1 MGMSADAR
9 RKSLTWGKRLIL
21 VVLIMGG
28 AAYGVLTIAAR
39 SKEPIRLG
47 VQDYLTQATGNPSE
61 ITDMES
67 IKLVPNVDFRMKGII
82 VRDKKDLGRTLLKA
96 EKAYVSIPLW
106 HLFFGIRKYL
116 GFEIHDL
123 EIATGF
129 FLPKKL
135 TLGFAGISDPSGGE
149 KFPHFI
155 GEGSYNGKELLVTAE
170 MMRKDRSGKPP
181 LYYFDDSFR
190 LTVKLGTLEG
200 EGVFVR
206 GFTSTMIDDAQLRK
220 GQYAAAFDVTG
231 IDRSPAHALA
241 EGTVNAVPFKAEL
254 TPHLLKIFPGSQKPE
269 DLKILSAFFADVE
282 KDLGTEG
289 NADILKIEIVTSE
302 KTETPKE

>member
-1 MGMSADAR
+1 MSAESR

-28 AAYGVLTIAAR
+28 AAYGVLSIAAR

-47 VQDYLTQATGNPSE
+47 LQDYLTQATGNPSE

-67 IKLVPNVDFRMKGII
+67 VKLVPNVDFRMKGIV
-82 VRDKKDLGRTLLKA
+82 VRDGKNRDKSLLKA
-96 EKAYVSIPLW
+96 ESAYISIPLW

-123 EIATGF
+123 ETATGF

-135 TLGFAGISDPSGGE
+135 TLDFAGISDPSGGS
-149 KFPHFI
+149 KAPQFI
-155 GEGSYNGKELLVTAE
+155 GDGRYNGKELLVTAE
-170 MMRKDRSGKPP
+170 MMRKDRKGKPP

-190 LTVKLGTLEG
+190 LTAKLGTLEG
-200 EGVFVR
+200 EGIFVR
-206 GFTSTMIDDAQLRK
+206 GFTSTMIDDAQIRK
-220 GQYAAAFDVTG
+220 GPYAASFDVTG
-231 IDRSPAHALA
+231 IDRNPVHALA
-241 EGTVNAVPFKAEL
+241 EGTVNGVPFKAEL
-254 TPHLLKIFPGSQKPE
+254 TPHLVKVTPGSQTPE
-269 DLKILSAFFADVE
+269 DLKILSGFFADVE

-289 NADILKIEIVTSE
+289 NADILKFEIVSQEQTE
-302 KTETPKE
+302 KTEE

>member
-21 VVLIMGG
+21 VVLIMAG
-28 AAYGVLTIAAR
+28 AAYGVLSIAAR

-67 IKLVPNVDFRMKGII
+67 VKLVPNVDFRMKGIVI
-82 VRDKKDLGRTLLKA
+82 RDREDLDKTLLKA
-96 EKAYVSIPLW
+96 GKAYISIPLL

-135 TLGFAGISDPSGGE
+135 TLGYVGVSDPSGGE
-149 KFPHFI
+149 KAPHFI
-155 GEGSYNGKELLVTAE
+155 GEGIYNGKDLLVTAE
-170 MMRKDRSGKPP
+170 MMRKDRKGKAP

-190 LTVKLGTLEG
+190 LTAKLGTLEG

-206 GFTSTMIDDAQLRK
+206 GFASTMIDDAQIRK
-220 GQYAAAFDVTG
+220 GQYAASFDITD
-231 IDRSPAHALA
+231 IKRNPAHARA

-254 TPHLLKIFPGSQKPE
+254 TPRLLKIIPGSQKPE
-269 DLKILSAFFADVE
+269 DLKILSSFFADVE
-282 KDLGTEG
+282 KDLGIEG
-289 NADILKIEIVTSE
+289 NADILKIEIISSD
-302 KTETPKE
+302 KTEH